1 MLNVITRHKKGHKR
15 AECQAKGGGKEGQGP
30 RAKAK
35 KGKEEPKKKM
45 ASDVVEEGVWMA
57 VASDSG
63 DEHMVD
69 NEFDDFIISDDDLS
83 IFEEELNEE
92 AI

>member
-1 MLNVITRHKKGHKR
+1 
-15 AECQAKGGGKEGQGP
+15 
-30 RAKAK
+30 
-35 KGKEEPKKKM
+35 M